1 MGDDRQLDWYAAMY
15 RIRRVEETLLDL
27 VRQREIAGSV
37 HLCIGQEA
45 IPVGACAAIS
55 PDDPVISTYRGHG
68 WALARGVPLVEL
80 LAEALGRDSALN
92 GGRGGSAYLSGP
104 QYGFFGENSI
114 VGAGVPMAMGLALSA
129 TFQGGDRV
137 PVVSIGDGAV
147 NQGVVHE
154 ALNMASVLRAGV
166 MVLVEDNGY
175 AEMTP
180 SDALTA
186 VRAAAR
192 APAYGIEALEADGN
206 DPSAVALAVTKAR
219 ALARSDRRPVLVEA
233 HTRRLGGHY
242 SGDAQ
247 HYRPVGELEAWRAG
261 DPLTRAAES
270 IGRPDHL
277 ETVRGGV
284 DREVENALAEARAR
298 PLPDPSTATDF
309 VYTEG

>member
-1 MGDDRQLDWYAAMY
+1 MGDPQDRNWYAAMY

-45 IPVGACAAIS
+45 IPVGACAAIG
-55 PDDPVISTYRGHG
+55 PDDPVIATYRGHG

-80 LAEALGRDSALN
+80 LAETLGRSSTLN

-114 VGAGVPMAMGLALSA
+114 VGAGVPMAVGLALSA
-129 TFQGGDRV
+129 SFQGVDRV
-137 PVVSIGDGAV
+137 PVVSIGDGAL

-154 ALNMASVLRAGV
+154 SLNMAAVLNAGLL
-166 MVLVEDNGY
+166 VLVENNGY

-186 VRAAAR
+186 VPAAAR
-192 APAYGIEALEADGN
+192 APAYGIEPVEVDGN
-206 DPSAVALAVTKAR
+206 DPAAMARCVSSAR
-219 ALARSDRRPVLVEA
+219 AAARSDRRPILIEA

-242 SGDAQ
+242 SGDVQ
-247 HYRPVGELEAWRAG
+247 HYRPAGELDEWRVG
-261 DPLTRAAES
+261 DPLTRAAQS
-270 IGRPDHL
+270 IGPGDLAGIRNQ
-277 ETVRGGV
+277 V
-284 DREVENALAEARAR
+284 DREIETALGQARER
-298 PLPDPSTATDF
+298 SLPDPSTATDH
-309 VYTEG
+309 VYTTG